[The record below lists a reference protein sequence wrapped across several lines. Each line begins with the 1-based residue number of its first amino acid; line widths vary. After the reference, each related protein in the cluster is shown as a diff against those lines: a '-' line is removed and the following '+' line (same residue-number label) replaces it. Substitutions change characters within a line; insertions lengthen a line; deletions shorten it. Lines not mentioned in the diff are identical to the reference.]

1 MCSGGIGIGFD
12 FETGKY
18 NDFSIRYKKFCADGN
33 TILYKHPD
41 TGVKWKGEGLP
52 NWEYVKDM
60 ILKICSR
67 ISSTSYLGFD
77 VIITEKGMNLCE
89 INTHPAMD
97 YEQVMCGPVLA
108 KPQAKFFF
116 ESKGLNT
123 FSGEDFYKAYLR
135 CQE

>member
-1 MCSGGIGIGFD
+1 MCVGWQNDFFRSDGFD

-60 ILKICSR
+60 MPALAAAKKERVFITHSGCTQEVINAVRTQLEELGHFEEILITRAGSV
-67 ISSTSYLGFD
+67 ITS
-77 VIITEKGMNLCE
+77 
-89 INTHPAMD
+89 H
-97 YEQVMCGPVLA
+97 CGPGTLGVLYIA
-108 KPQAKFFF
+108 
-116 ESKGLNT
+116 G
-123 FSGEDFYKAYLR
+123 
-135 CQE
+135 